1 MDKNII
7 FETCSH
13 SYNDIF
19 DYKILNYSNNYLDL
33 LISRTDKKE
42 CWWLDLYV
50 NIKIKYNE
58 NIEYCERFHIGRSSS
73 FYKIVSL
80 YLENITNINIKQNF
94 IIDNIPEININKK
107 GKIYNYND
115 NMKFNFQKEDI
126 IILITNIIFVSSH
139 NNIISYK
146 KRFLQ
151 TIETLK
157 SINSYIKY
165 NNISIVLLEQSNPP
179 FEYLKDYNNMI
190 LEFSKYCDYII
201 EYKDDPHND
210 YYSNKQ
216 VYNKSLGEMYV
227 STDFLKK
234 IANIEFKS
242 IFKIVGRYIL
252 TSLFDTSFFLNNSP
266 TFKVMKGDGRLNI
279 IVFSNFYSIPKKYL
293 SFYIEHQMLWMDRKE
308 PIEHILTMFV
318 ESLPEFT
325 LIDKIYMYGKNAA
338 TDVIVYL

>member
-1 MDKNII
+1 MYNNII
-7 FETCSH
+7 FETCSNN
-13 SYNDIF
+13 YNDVF

-33 LISRTDKKE
+33 LISRIDKKE

-58 NIEYCERFHIGRSSS
+58 NENTEYCKRFHIGRSASC
-73 FYKIVSL
+73 YKIVSL
-80 YLENITNINIKQNF
+80 YLENVPNIRNDF

-107 GKIYNYND
+107 GKIYNHND
-115 NMKFNFQKEDI
+115 YIEFNFQKEDI

-139 NNIISYK
+139 NNIISHN

-157 SINSYIKY
+157 SIHSYIKY
-165 NNISIVLLEQSNPP
+165 NNISIVLLEQSKPP
-179 FEYLKDYNNMI
+179 IEYLKDYTNMM

-201 EYKDDPHND
+201 EYKNDPNND

-216 VYNKSLGEMYV
+216 TDNKSLGEMYV
-227 STDFLKK
+227 SADFFKR
-234 IANIEFKS
+234 IINIEFKS

-252 TSLFDTSFFLNNSP
+252 TSLFDTSSFLNNSP
-266 TFKVMKGDGRLNI
+266 TFKIIKGDGRLNI

-293 SFYIEHQMLWMDRKE
+293 SFYIEHQKLWMDRKE

-318 ESLPEFT
+318 ESLPDFT